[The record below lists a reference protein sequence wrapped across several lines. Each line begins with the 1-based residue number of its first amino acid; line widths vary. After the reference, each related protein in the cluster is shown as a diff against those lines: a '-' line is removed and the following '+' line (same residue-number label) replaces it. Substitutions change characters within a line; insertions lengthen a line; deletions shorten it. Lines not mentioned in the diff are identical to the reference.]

1 MEELA
6 ALRYTT
12 NLPSRPS
19 SFPTSPTTSVQIS
32 QPYHDLSLS
41 HAHASTHMF
50 CSVEELNTSSARED
64 AKWLAGYCKIGS
76 VHSISLQLA
85 ETMPEFSHAHSIAQA
100 SLMSLGVIAILIVV
114 LVLFA
119 LCWKSR
125 KPKPTWKTPNSSKSP
140 ADYFSG
146 NLRTISYFDYR
157 TLKKA
162 TRDFHP
168 KNQLGGGGF
177 GPVYKGTLDDGRI
190 IAVKQLSVGKSQQGE
205 REFLAEVRMLT
216 SIQHKNLVHLIGCCS
231 EGAERLLVYEC
242 MTNGSLNSIFSGKSE
257 TSLNWKTRFQII
269 IGVARGL
276 QYLHEDS
283 NLRIVHR
290 DIKASNILLD
300 DKFQPKISDF
310 GLARFFPEDEASLS
324 TRFAGTLGYSAPEYA
339 LRGELSE
346 KADIYSFGVLVLEI
360 ISCRR
365 NTDLSL
371 PNEMQYLPEYV
382 NPCLHVFFISASAQ
396 EEMLIMYVLQA
407 WRLYERSKMT
417 DLVDSRLLEEGA
429 LEKDVL
435 QVCHVA
441 LLCLQPH
448 PSLRPPMSEIVAM
461 LTCRTPPSSAPLRCT
476 HLIFFKLVASNSC
489 HIQELLPEE
498 QKEAP
503 EGSNLPTTSPFT
515 AAIPDRPTCLSD
527 QVEFLA
533 AAGPF
538 TAAIPNRPPCPSYQV
553 ESLAAAGKGALCR
566 QALWEP
572 LEVAAVV
579 VDHVVRLHPL
589 HLLLACG
596 VQLLAPPP
604 AAAGDSVGREASVR
618 GRERRLRPVGL
629 DQAASGSPVI
639 RVPEAGV
646 EPHGLV
652 LGERD
657 APRFQ
662 VLEVSD
668 RGAVD
673 HEAAEEATE
682 GEIGIDGVPERSWAK
697 HGPGV
702 LT

>member
-1 MEELA
+1 MKDDA
-6 ALRYTT
+6 
-12 NLPSRPS
+12 
-19 SFPTSPTTSVQIS
+19 IS
-32 QPYHDLSLS
+32 
-41 HAHASTHMF
+41 
-50 CSVEELNTSSARED
+50 
-64 AKWLAGYCKIGS
+64 
-76 VHSISLQLA
+76 
-85 ETMPEFSHAHSIAQA
+85 EFSHAHSIAQA
-100 SLMSLGVIAILIVV
+100 SLMSFGVIAILIVV
-114 LVLFA
+114 LVLLA

-125 KPKPTWKTPNSSKSP
+125 KPKPTRKTPNSTKSP
-140 ADYFSG
+140 ADHFSG

-177 GPVYKGTLDDGRI
+177 GPVYK
-190 IAVKQLSVGKSQQGE
+190 
-205 REFLAEVRMLT
+205 
-216 SIQHKNLVHLIGCCS
+216 
-231 EGAERLLVYEC
+231 
-242 MTNGSLNSIFSGKSE
+242 
-257 TSLNWKTRFQII
+257 II

-310 GLARFFPEDEASLS
+310 GLARFFPEDEAYLS

-360 ISCRR
+360 ISCRK

-396 EEMLIMYVLQA
+396 EEMLIIMYVLQA

-429 LEKDVL
+429 LEIDVL

-461 LTCRTPPSSAPLRCT
+461 LTCRTPPSSAPLCCT

-498 QKEAP
+498 QEEAP
-503 EGSNLPTTSPFT
+503 EDQRQPSASKLLKAAVNGALDQSVFTSPPRV
-515 AAIPDRPTCLSD
+515 AQSSASHR
-527 QVEFLA
+527 
-533 AAGPF
+533 
-538 TAAIPNRPPCPSYQV
+538 
-553 ESLAAAGKGALCR
+553 
-566 QALWEP
+566 
-572 LEVAAVV
+572 LE
-579 VDHVVRLHPL
+579 
-589 HLLLACG
+589 
-596 VQLLAPPP
+596 
-604 AAAGDSVGREASVR
+604 
-618 GRERRLRPVGL
+618 
-629 DQAASGSPVI
+629 
-639 RVPEAGV
+639 
-646 EPHGLV
+646 
-652 LGERD
+652 
-657 APRFQ
+657 
-662 VLEVSD
+662 
-668 RGAVD
+668 
-673 HEAAEEATE
+673 
-682 GEIGIDGVPERSWAK
+682 
-697 HGPGV
+697 
-702 LT
+702 

>member
-1 MEELA
+1 M
-6 ALRYTT
+6 
-12 NLPSRPS
+12 
-19 SFPTSPTTSVQIS
+19 SF
-32 QPYHDLSLS
+32 
-41 HAHASTHMF
+41 
-50 CSVEELNTSSARED
+50 
-64 AKWLAGYCKIGS
+64 
-76 VHSISLQLA
+76 
-85 ETMPEFSHAHSIAQA
+85 
-100 SLMSLGVIAILIVV
+100 GVIAILIVV
-114 LVLFA
+114 LVVLLA

-125 KPKPTWKTPNSSKSP
+125 KPKPTWKTPNSTKSP
-140 ADYFSG
+140 AGNNSLYEQNKNHILSLLVSVFPDNFSG

-310 GLARFFPEDEASLS
+310 GLARFFPEDEAYLS

-360 ISCRR
+360 ISCRK

-371 PNEMQYLPEYV
+371 PNEMQYLPEY
-382 NPCLHVFFISASAQ
+382 
-396 EEMLIMYVLQA
+396 A

-461 LTCRTPPSSAPLRCT
+461 LTCRTPPSSAP
-476 HLIFFKLVASNSC
+476 V
-489 HIQELLPEE
+489 
-498 QKEAP
+498 
-503 EGSNLPTTSPFT
+503 
-515 AAIPDRPTCLSD
+515 RPT
-527 QVEFLA
+527 
-533 AAGPF
+533 
-538 TAAIPNRPPCPSYQV
+538 I
-553 ESLAAAGKGALCR
+553 
-566 QALWEP
+566 
-572 LEVAAVV
+572 LE
-579 VDHVVRLHPL
+579 RK
-589 HLLLACG
+589 
-596 VQLLAPPP
+596 
-604 AAAGDSVGREASVR
+604 S
-618 GRERRLRPVGL
+618 
-629 DQAASGSPVI
+629 
-639 RVPEAGV
+639 
-646 EPHGLV
+646 
-652 LGERD
+652 
-657 APRFQ
+657 RF
-662 VLEVSD
+662 
-668 RGAVD
+668 G
-673 HEAAEEATE
+673 
-682 GEIGIDGVPERSWAK
+682 IGISPS
-697 HGPGV
+697 
-702 LT
+702 